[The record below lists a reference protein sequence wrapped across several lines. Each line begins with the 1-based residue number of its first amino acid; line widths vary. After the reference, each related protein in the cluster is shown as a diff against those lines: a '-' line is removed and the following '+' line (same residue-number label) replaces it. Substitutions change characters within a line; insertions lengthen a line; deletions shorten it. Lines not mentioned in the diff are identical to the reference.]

1 MVPKA
6 AHVTLLKLKVC
17 KILMTRKAAL
27 DLDKGFIFFCHFIF
41 WMRLECLDNAAAQQ
55 LCKTTKSYGKSLF
68 ILVVKN
74 CVLRTHTLLVYYFM
88 LVQNQR
94 ERRHIL
100 EMCKALKE

>member
-1 MVPKA
+1 MVPKLIKPNGQPN
-6 AHVTLLKLKVC
+6 VV
-17 KILMTRKAAL
+17 KILMTRQAAL
-27 DLDKGFIFFCHFIF
+27 DLDKGCIFFCHFIF

-68 ILVVKN
+68 IPVVKN

-100 EMCKALKE
+100 TMFKALKE